1 MVGWQPL
8 ATLPAFPVSTMLLL
22 TDGTVFCQA
31 DTGSGNGG
39 IDWWRLTP
47 DQFGDYVH
55 GSWTPLPA
63 MHYTREYFASAV
75 LGDGRVF
82 VAGGEYSNNGG
93 DTSTAEIYDPALN
106 TWTPIMA
113 PPGWVSIGDAP
124 CCVLPDGRVLLG
136 SIKGPETA
144 LYDPLA
150 DVWTAGPDKLNNSN
164 EEETWTLL
172 PDGSV
177 LTVECTGSFQGER
190 YVPSLARWVSAGTPP
205 VALVQASSNEIG
217 PAILLPDGRVWVIG
231 ATGHTALYTPPATPD
246 GVGAWAAGPDFP
258 VDGNGHLLEAK
269 DAPACLLPNGQVLCV
284 AGPAGEGGNFPGP
297 TSFFLFDGIS
307 LNPIAASPNSARPPF
322 QGRILLLPTGQVL
335 FANQTSD
342 LQVYTPDG
350 APHEAWRPHI
360 TALSSHLSRGNTH
373 TLLGRQLNGLS
384 QAVSYGDDATMATN
398 YPLIRIEHLANGKV
412 WYCPT
417 FGHTLGVATGA
428 AIQATSFQV
437 PFTVEYGPALLY
449 LVANG
454 ISSECMRITVTPF
467 VRQFPPFDE
476 QMVNFLI
483 GSLADGPLWA
493 LTPHGPVPVDPWGP
507 HWKEVQAVYGNIV
520 QSLEHLQALGRQVL
534 AERQTATRG
543 EEQGVALRSNLKTGR
558 A

>member
-1 MVGWQPL
+1 MAGWQPL
-8 ATLPAFPVSTMLLL
+8 ATPPAFPVSTMLLL

-31 DTGSGNGG
+31 DNGFGSGG
-39 IDWWRLTP
+39 INWWRLMP

-55 GSWTPLPA
+55 GTWTTLPA

-75 LGDGRVF
+75 LRDGRVF
-82 VAGGEYSNNGG
+82 VAGGEYSNDGG
-93 DTSTAEIYDPALN
+93 DTNTAEIYDPALN
-106 TWTPIMA
+106 TWTLITA
-113 PPGWVSIGDAP
+113 PPGWMHIGDAP
-124 CCVLPDGRVLLG
+124 CCALPDGRVLIG
-136 SIKGPETA
+136 SINGPETA

-150 DVWTAGPDKLNNSN
+150 NAWTAGPNKLNNSN

-177 LTVECTGSFQGER
+177 FTVECTGGFQGER
-190 YVPSLARWVSAGTPP
+190 YVPSLASWVSAGTPP

-231 ATGHTALYTPPATPD
+231 ATGHTALYTPPATPG
-246 GVGAWAAGPDFP
+246 GVGVWATGPDFSA
-258 VDGNGHLLEAK
+258 DGSGHLMEAK

-284 AGPAGEGGNFPGP
+284 AGPAGEGSSYPEP
-297 TSFFLFDGIS
+297 TSFFLFDGTS
-307 LNPIAASPNSARPPF
+307 LNAITAPPNAAGPPF
-322 QGRILLLPTGQVL
+322 QGRMLLLPTGQVL

-350 APHEAWRPHI
+350 APHNVWRPQI

-373 TLLGRQLNGLS
+373 TLLGQQINGLS

-398 YPLIRIEHLANGKV
+398 YPLIRIKHLADGRV

-428 AIQATSFQV
+428 AIQSTGFQV
-437 PFTVEYGPALLY
+437 PFAVELGPALLC

-454 ISSECMRITVTPF
+454 ISSECVPIIVTPF
-467 VRQFPPFDE
+467 VPQFPPINE
-476 QMVNFLI
+476 SMVNFLI
-483 GSLADGPLWA
+483 GSLADGPLWV

-507 HWKEVQAVYGNIV
+507 YWKEVQAVYSNIV
-520 QSLEHLQALGRQVL
+520 QNLERLQALGQQVL
-534 AERQTATRG
+534 AERLAATQ
-543 EEQGVALRSNLKTGR
+543 EEVQGLVLRSNLKASR
-558 A
+558 